1 MLTKAFQWV
10 ETRLEEGAWF
20 RRGVAIAI
28 LVLTYRLTEWAAR
41 FAEAALAAKSDLMAV
56 AATITAVA
64 GVPLALLTL
73 LLNKYTAS
81 RNDHQSVK

>member
-20 RRGVAIAI
+20 RRGLAVSTVI
-28 LVLTYRLTEWAAR
+28 LTFQLTTWAAK
-41 FAEAALAAKSDLMAV
+41 FAESALAAKADLMAV
-56 AATITAVA
+56 AATIGAVS

-73 LLNKYTAS
+73 LFNKYSDS
-81 RNDHQSVK
+81 RKGP

>member
-1 MLTKAFQWV
+1 MLTKALIWL

-20 RRGVAIAI
+20 RRGIAVAV

-41 FAEAALAAKSDLMAV
+41 FAEKALAAKADLLAT

-73 LLNKYTAS
+73 LFNKYATS
-81 RNDHQSVK
+81 RSQKSAE